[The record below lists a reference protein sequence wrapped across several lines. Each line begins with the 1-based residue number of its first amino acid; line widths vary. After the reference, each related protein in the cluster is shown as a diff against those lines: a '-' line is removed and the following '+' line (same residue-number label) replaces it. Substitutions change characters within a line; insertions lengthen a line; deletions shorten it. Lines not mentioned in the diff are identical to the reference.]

1 MKVSAKAN
9 LETVEKETT
18 TQMCKYQC
26 KESGIM
32 KNKVNMTPPKETNRA
47 SITDLQKWGS
57 ISFQAKNPEYSS

>member
-32 KNKVNMTPPKETNRA
+32 KNKVNMTPPKEINKGLMTDPKEMEIYEA
-47 SITDLQKWGS
+47 SEKES
-57 ISFQAKNPEYSS
+57 E